1 MATTGKSLNRRALVA
16 GLVVAP
22 LVARAQAEG
31 WQQVIAPDLGFLL
44 DMPAP
49 VKLSTAAETEKG
61 HVGPRRAWL
70 SQRDGE
76 MFDFDYVDYESGWPG
91 ARDSRATARE
101 LGRGDVEKAFPRSKF
116 KYTRDEAVV
125 LQGWDGYALDI
136 EDGEG
141 SAVLMRT
148 YIVGVRLYRF
158 LTTHKRDEPSRAA
171 ARRFVE
177 SFKLSS
183 AR

>member
-1 MATTGKSLNRRALVA
+1 MPDMDIAMKRRLVLV
-16 GLVVAP
+16 GLAMVPVA
-22 LVARAQAEG
+22 ARAQADG

-49 VKLSTAAETEKG
+49 VKLSTATETEKG
-61 HVGPRRAWL
+61 HAGPRRAWAA
-70 SQRDGE
+70 QRDGE
-76 MFDFDYVDYESGWPG
+76 MFDFDYVDYERGWPG
-91 ARDSRATARE
+91 GRDTRAIARE
-101 LGRGDVEKAFPRSKF
+101 LGRGDVEKAFPRSTF
-116 KYTRDEAVV
+116 KYTRDEPVT

-148 YIVGVRLYRF
+148 YIVGARLYRF
-158 LTTHKRDEPSRAA
+158 LTTHKRDDAGRAA
-171 ARRFVE
+171 AKRFVE
-177 SFKLSS
+177 SFKVSS